1 MPNKTYRLY
10 PKAIEDLESIYLY
23 SMGKFGAQRTE
34 DYILAI
40 EASFQTLADDPLIS
54 RKCDYIRPNVRAFNV
69 GSHVIFLKVTDHGI
83 AVIRVLHQ
91 TMDFSRHLQGE

>member
-23 SMGKFGAQRTE
+23 SVREFGTERTE
-34 DYILAI
+34 DYILTM
-40 EASFQTLADDPLIS
+40 ETCFQHLANDPLIS
-54 RKCDYIRPNVRAFNV
+54 RKCEHIRTNLRAFNI
-69 GSHVIFLKVTDHGI
+69 GSHIIFLKITRYGI

-91 TMDFSRHLQGE
+91 SMDFSRHL

>member
-10 PKAIEDLESIYLY
+10 QKAIDDLESVY
-23 SMGKFGAQRTE
+23 SYSANEFGIKRTE

-40 EASFQTLADDPLIS
+40 ESSFQYLADDPLIS
-54 RKCDYIRPNVRAFNV
+54 RKCGYIHPDLRAFNV
-69 GSHVIFLKVTDHGI
+69 GSHIIFFKTTHYGI

-91 TMDFSRHLQGE
+91 SMDFNRHL

>member
-23 SMGKFGAQRTE
+23 STKEFGIKRTE

-40 EASFQTLADDPLIS
+40 EASLQYLADDPSLS
-54 RKCDYIRPNVRAFNV
+54 RKCDYVRHDLRAFNI
-69 GSHVIFLKVTDHGI
+69 GSHVIFFKMTHYGI

-91 TMDFSRHLQGE
+91 SMDFTRHF

>member
-23 SMGKFGAQRTE
+23 STREFGTQRTE

-40 EASFQTLADDPLIS
+40 DTSFQQLADDPLIS
-54 RKCDYIRPNVRAFNV
+54 RKCDYIRPNLHAFNI
-69 GSHVIFLKVTDHGI
+69 GSHIIFFKTTDYGI

-91 TMDFSRHLQGE
+91 SMDFNRHL

>member
-10 PKAIEDLESIYLY
+10 PKAIEDLEEIYLY
-23 SMGKFGAQRTE
+23 STREFGIKRTK

-40 EASFQTLADDPLIS
+40 ESSFQYLSDDPLIA
-54 RKCDYIRPNVRAFNV
+54 RKCDYIRSNVRAFNV
-69 GSHVIFLKVTDHGI
+69 GSHIIFFKTTNYGI

-91 TMDFSRHLQGE
+91 PMDFNRHL

>member
-1 MPNKTYRLY
+1 MPNKKYRLY

-23 SMGKFGAQRTE
+23 SAREFGIKKTK

-40 EASFQTLADDPLIS
+40 EASFQHLGDDPLIS
-54 RKCDYIRPNVRAFNV
+54 RKCDYVRQDLRAFDI
-69 GSHVIFLKVTDHGI
+69 GSHVVFFKMTNYGI

-91 TMDFSRHLQGE
+91 SMDFCRHL

>member
-10 PKAIEDLESIYLY
+10 PKAIEDLESIYVY
-23 SMGKFGAQRTE
+23 SIREFGIKRTA

-40 EASFQTLADDPLIS
+40 ESSFHNLADDPLIS
-54 RKCDYIRPNVRAFNV
+54 RICAYIRHDLRAFNV
-69 GSHVIFLKVTDHGI
+69 GSHIIFFKTTSYGI

-91 TMDFSRHLQGE
+91 SMDFIRHL

>member
-10 PKAIEDLESIYLY
+10 QKAIDDMESVY
-23 SMGKFGAQRTE
+23 SYSANEFGIKRTE

-40 EASFQTLADDPLIS
+40 ESSFQHLADDPLIS
-54 RKCDYIRPNVRAFNV
+54 RKCDYIRPDLRAFNV
-69 GSHVIFLKVTDHGI
+69 GSHIIFFKTTHYGI

-91 TMDFSRHLQGE
+91 SMDFNRHL